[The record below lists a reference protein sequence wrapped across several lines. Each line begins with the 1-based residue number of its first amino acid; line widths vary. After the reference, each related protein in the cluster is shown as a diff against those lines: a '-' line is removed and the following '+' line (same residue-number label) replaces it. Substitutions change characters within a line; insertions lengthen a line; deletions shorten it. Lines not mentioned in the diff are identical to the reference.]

1 MNPLSSLYYIK
12 ENKLR
17 SALLIILL
25 MCTVLLFLAGN
36 YVSSLRYYWIK
47 NEEYDAKICLIGAE
61 ATDEELKDYTSY
73 LEELKQDDRLIVME
87 RSARGFTGL
96 DWDTT
101 MGVKMGSYSM
111 VFNTP
116 EDLKTAFDH
125 LGLECDLSQVKDR
138 TVIMS
143 KALAAQYD
151 LKAGDKIDYTV
162 DKDISGVYTIAAL
175 TDDNSY
181 MLFYVVNDDNLYR
194 ANIMSKDMQ
203 GYELR
208 NYLREKAAGR
218 RINIYSPLSQMDDS
232 QFNVYDY
239 LFLLCILI
247 LSVIHAIT
255 VNTVLT
261 GHFIKRTYEFG
272 VYRALGM
279 KKVNVFK
286 KVASE
291 LLTMDGIGIITGA
304 GIVLL
309 FSFMINELYY
319 IPKGMFLPYFSSL
332 GVKSF
337 IISNLMVVIPTVI
350 FRSGAMSKADVTE
363 F

>member
-1 MNPLSSLYYIK
+1 
-12 ENKLR
+12 
-17 SALLIILL
+17 
-25 MCTVLLFLAGN
+25 
-36 YVSSLRYYWIK
+36 
-47 NEEYDAKICLIGAE
+47 
-61 ATDEELKDYTSY
+61 
-73 LEELKQDDRLIVME
+73 
-87 RSARGFTGL
+87 
-96 DWDTT
+96 
-101 MGVKMGSYSM
+101 
-111 VFNTP
+111 
-116 EDLKTAFDH
+116 
-125 LGLECDLSQVKDR
+125 
-138 TVIMS
+138 MS

-218 RINIYSPLSQMDDS
+218 RINIHSPLSQMDDS

-272 VYRALGM
+272 
-279 KKVNVFK
+279 
-286 KVASE
+286 
-291 LLTMDGIGIITGA
+291 
-304 GIVLL
+304 
-309 FSFMINELYY
+309 
-319 IPKGMFLPYFSSL
+319 
-332 GVKSF
+332 
-337 IISNLMVVIPTVI
+337 
-350 FRSGAMSKADVTE
+350 
-363 F
+363 